1 MQDTTEAILGFLWVN
16 SYNFASFRH
25 PTTPDISSIPGSTIH
40 EVTPA
45 AIITSH
51 RTAFDM
57 GMALIGG
64 TTIVTRRDSSPSETT
79 AVTGTVFIGSR
90 LARQ

>member
-1 MQDTTEAILGFLWVN
+1 MQDTAEAILGFLWVN

-45 AIITSH
+45 AIITIH

-64 TTIVTRRDSSPSETT
+64 NYYRDPQGFFS
-79 AVTGTVFIGSR
+79 IRNDSR
-90 LARQ
+90 YWHGIHR